1 MDPIFLAELVI
12 VAVIIAV
19 QFIVFFRNNQSI
31 NSLADLYPGPS
42 QLKTKPI
49 AAESGS
55 QTGSIDLI
63 AENPRFS
70 STFQEIVRTTNA
82 YLTKNRGAA
91 DFDILKEIA
100 ERRSHSQER
109 AIEGNITLPLYIGLL
124 CTFTGV
130 IIGLVKIATEGVSDP
145 AIQSFIG
152 GVLIGMV
159 GSAMGLSLTV
169 RSNYSFKNSKQ
180 ERDNEEY
187 NYFTFLRTNI
197 LPALRRD
204 PSQPVS
210 ALRENLAAFN
220 EGFAQYQEQVN
231 GSLNESLQLFSDL
244 KGVFTQIRGLEQGLT
259 GIGHFLQAN
268 DGMIDKQIAYLD
280 SYSQKAEAFT
290 QKLGSHFQQTDRQ
303 VSALVDENI
312 RALDSSTKAAFV
324 KMDQY
329 LSTLDGGDSK
339 AFVEAINRDLDK
351 IRGNVATL
359 QEKSIEVNARLLEQ
373 LNRDTESRD
382 ELAEQVRIMNAKL
395 EQSLAHPGGFMN
407 SMAFQFF
414 VYAGAAAFVLSIIGG
429 AVFLANSF

>member
-1 MDPIFLAELVI
+1 MDPIFLAELII
-12 VAVIIAV
+12 VGVIILI
-19 QFIVFFRNNQSI
+19 QFIVFFRNNQATD
-31 NSLADLYPGPS
+31 LLEDLYPKATGLATQAQP
-42 QLKTKPI
+42 
-49 AAESGS
+49 AESGGG
-55 QTGSIDLI
+55 QIDLI
-63 AENPRFS
+63 LDNPGFS
-70 STFQEIVRTTNA
+70 STFREIVRTTNA

-109 AIEGNITLPLYIGLL
+109 AIESNITLPLYIGLL

-130 IIGLVKIATEGVSDP
+130 IIGLVKISIVGVSDA

-169 RSNYSFKNSKQ
+169 RSNHRFRNAKQ
-180 ERDNEEY
+180 TRDNEQY

-204 PSQPVS
+204 PLQPAN

-220 EGFAQYQEQVN
+220 EGFAQYQESVN
-231 GSLNESLQLFSDL
+231 SSLGESLRLFGEL
-244 KGVFTQIRGLEQGLT
+244 KSVFNQIRGIEQGLS

-268 DGMIDKQIAYLD
+268 DGLIDRQVAYLD
-280 SYSQKAEAFT
+280 SYAQKAEVFT
-290 QKLGSHFQQTDRQ
+290 RKLGDHFQQTDRQ
-303 VSALVDENI
+303 VAALVDENI
-312 RALDSSTKAAFV
+312 RTLDQRTRTAVV

-329 LSTLDGGDSK
+329 LATLDGSDSK
-339 AFVEAINRDLDK
+339 AFAEAINRDLDK

-359 QEKSIEVNARLLEQ
+359 QEKSLEVNARLLEQ

-382 ELAEQVRIMNAKL
+382 DLTEQVRIMNAKL

-429 AVFLANSF
+429 AIFVASTL